1 MVKTKKGV
9 SAASLSHP
17 NSRKVQQ
24 LTKQVKKEAA
34 RKKTKMLHQMK
45 LNLVGEKF
53 LWFRDNLPKDEVLD
67 HDAIAS
73 AIKMYLGRFN
83 EELEGISLK
92 HSIGQRK
99 NRQHA
104 NREDVIKLTNL
115 QEEEEFVTSG
125 IELPNLLQPSQVEML
140 RKWNG
145 ELRFLQNFK
154 LKRFSQQFLNRE
166 SVKSRPASPVEAD
179 KDIPCQTNDEGR
191 KQINNEDSYENCS
204 DVMESMET
212 DKDENK

>member
-24 LTKQVKKEAA
+24 LTKQVKKDAA
-34 RKKTKMLHQMK
+34 RKKAKMLHQMK

-53 LWFRDNLPKDEVLD
+53 LWFRDNLPQDKALD
-67 HDAIAS
+67 HDVIAS
-73 AIKMYLGRFN
+73 TITQYLRRFD
-83 EELEGISLK
+83 EELEQITLK

-104 NREDVIKLTNL
+104 SREDVIKLTKL
-115 QEEEEFVTSG
+115 QEEEEFKTAG
-125 IELPNLLQPSQVEML
+125 IELPNLLEPSQVELL

-154 LKRFSQQFLNRE
+154 LRRFSQQFLKKG
-166 SVKSRPASPVEAD
+166 SVKSRPASPVETKESNNIITTSCQSND
-179 KDIPCQTNDEGR
+179 KHKDNKP
-191 KQINNEDSYENCS
+191 CS
-204 DVMESMET
+204 DAFESMET
-212 DKDENK
+212 DMDENK

>member
-24 LTKQVKKEAA
+24 LTKQVKKDAA
-34 RKKTKMLHQMK
+34 RKKAKMLHQMK

-53 LWFRDNLPKDEVLD
+53 LWFRDNLPQDKALD
-67 HDAIAS
+67 HDVIAS
-73 AIKMYLGRFN
+73 VITQYIRRFD
-83 EELEGISLK
+83 EELEQIALK
-92 HSIGQRK
+92 HSIGGQRK

-104 NREDVIKLTNL
+104 SREDVIKLTKL
-115 QEEEEFVTSG
+115 QEEKEFETAG
-125 IELPNLLQPSQVEML
+125 IELPNLLEPSQVEML

-154 LKRFSQQFLNRE
+154 LRRFSQQFLKKG
-166 SVKSRPASPVEAD
+166 SAKSRPASPVETRESNNTIKTSQSHN
-179 KDIPCQTNDEGR
+179 KDNKTIS
-191 KQINNEDSYENCS
+191 DS
-204 DVMESMET
+204 VESMET
-212 DKDENK
+212 DVGENK